1 MYSTVTTICNQ
12 YDNAFKKGQI
22 LFIPDLLQNAHET
35 KHKNQFSY
43 NFIQY
48 VDHDSVNAVQNF
60 LQCSV

>member
-1 MYSTVTTICNQ
+1 MYSTVTTIWNQ

-43 NFIQY
+43 NVIQY
-48 VDHDSVNAVQNF
+48 VHRDFVNKVIDA
-60 LQCSV
+60 LYI